1 MSLSKDENVK
11 NDQVFRQTREMV
23 IEKQFNLEN
32 ISKEMEITRKIIEN
46 YLSEK
51 INIITNIVD
60 FQVRLA
66 GIYSRE
72 CSIKQYMGLK
82 YESNYVLNNTLGNL
96 PYLSLSILH
105 LIKST
110 LYGSARVLL
119 RQFLEMLLISK
130 YSEYDKSLIEL
141 WESQTE
147 NSSSSLRISIG
158 LHVFK
163 KLKQKKIDISELE
176 KTWKQLCQFTHATR
190 YAQQMLRVPIVNNS
204 SYKEEITKWIKETRL
219 IPNLHY
225 TLDLFFM
232 LLCMNCHLLIGHL
245 GKKAYRWY
253 LGYIRDPLNSFEKE
267 QKLKNEI
274 KILFKK
280 YFEINKEYRGINKIL
295 KKNIFQYRQKWERK
309 TNTARKHSEGRTHPT
324 AERHLRI

>member
-1 MSLSKDENVK
+1 MK
-11 NDQVFRQTREMV
+11 NNHVFGQKKEMA

-32 ISKEMEITRKIIEN
+32 ISKEIEITRKIIEN

-51 INIITNIVD
+51 IDIITKIVD

-66 GIYSRE
+66 GIYSHE
-72 CSIKQYMGLK
+72 CFIKQSMGLK
-82 YESNYVLNNTLGNL
+82 YESNRVLNNTFGNL

-105 LIKST
+105 LIKNT

-119 RQFLEMLLISK
+119 RQFLEMLLIGK
-130 YSEYDKSLIEL
+130 CSEYDESLIEL

-147 NSSSSLRISIG
+147 NSSSSPKIFVGR
-158 LHVFK
+158 HVFR
-163 KLKQKKIDISELE
+163 KLEEKGIDISELK
-176 KTWKQLCQFTHATR
+176 KTWKELCQCTHATK

-232 LLCMNCHLLIGHL
+232 LLCMNYHLLIGHL

-253 LGYIRDPLNSFEKE
+253 FGYTKDPLNSFEKE
-267 QKLKNEI
+267 KKFKNEI

-280 YFEINKEYRGINKIL
+280 YFEINKEYRGINELL

-309 TNTARKHSEGRTHPT
+309 TNTTRKHSASG
-324 AERHLRI
+324 